1 MVLFQKLIKIAV
13 VCCLF
18 TGAAY
23 GVWRTY
29 QGSFTTDSLD
39 ESLTHLVQRST
50 LDDTV
55 VERGT
60 VESQNT
66 VYGKCELP
74 GFETSITFIVPE
86 GTFVKNGDV
95 IAKLD
100 ATKIEQQVAQK
111 KLALA
116 EAEGKLKEARQN
128 KISKEN
134 DGKGKIVVAERELI
148 LAKIEVEKYS
158 KGDFI
163 AEEAEFKRLISD
175 GQAALKKLED
185 DRANIEVLVKKGYR
199 SPEQLDEYRLRVDS
213 LTNAVKRDEQKLEN
227 LRKWDS
233 KLKNT
238 TFTGKVDDATL
249 KVERE
254 KATAEAEVEKADIAI
269 QSAESVVELH
279 KSELKS
285 LEESLAKAE
294 MKAPQDGTVAYANQP
309 WFDASQRIKVGTR
322 LYPQQDIYFLPD
334 MTKMQVKLSLHES
347 VINRVKA
354 DQKASI
360 RLDAFSD
367 RRLDGKIK
375 YVSEL
380 AASSFT
386 DSKSYDAIVL
396 IDEFPTDIALKP
408 GMTAE
413 VEILV
418 GTYKDIL
425 AVPVGTVTEHFQ
437 QSYVYV
443 QKSKESFERRAIKV
457 GRTTHAF
464 IEVLEGLAEGEVIAT
479 DAYQRGTKD
488 FSASERKAGANLSG
502 KDSAKDKSTTSA
514 GGPGE

>member
-1 MVLFQKLIKIAV
+1 MVLIQKLIRYLIGCLVIAG
-13 VCCLF
+13 L
-18 TGAAY
+18 AY
-23 GVWRTY
+23 GLWWTY
-29 QGSFTTDSLD
+29 QSSFAAQSVD
-39 ESLTHLVQRST
+39 ETLTHRVQKST

-74 GFETSITFIVPE
+74 GFETSITFIVAE

-134 DGKGKIVVAERELI
+134 EGKGKIVVAERELI
-148 LAKIEVEKYS
+148 LATIEVEKYTE
-158 KGDFI
+158 GDYK
-163 AEEAEFKRLISD
+163 AEEAEFKRLIAE
-175 GQAALKKLED
+175 GQAALKKQED

-199 SPEQLDEYRLRVDS
+199 SPEQLDEYKFRVDS

-238 TFTGKVDDATL
+238 TFRGKVDDARL

-254 KATAEAEVEKADIAI
+254 KATAEAELEKADIAI
-269 QSAESVVELH
+269 QSAESVVQLH
-279 KSELKS
+279 KSELES

-354 DQKASI
+354 EQKASI

-367 RRLDGKIK
+367 RRLDGRIK

-396 IDEFPTDIALKP
+396 IDEFPADIALKP

-413 VEILV
+413 VEVLV

-425 AVPVGTVTEHFQ
+425 AIPVGTVTEHFQ

-443 QKSKESFERRAIKV
+443 QKSRDSFERRAIKV
-457 GRTTHAF
+457 GKTTHAF
-464 IEVLEGLAEGEVIAT
+464 IEVLEGLSEGEVIAT

-488 FSASERKAGANLSG
+488 FSASERKASANLPG
-502 KDSAKDKSTTSA
+502 KEAAKDKSASPA
-514 GGPGE
+514 GSPSE